1 MVGRYAPVVTVPER
15 LIDAATRLFADK
27 GYERVAVQ
35 EIVERAGVTKGA
47 MYHYFGSKDD
57 LLHEIYGRLLRLQTE
72 HLEKIASSTG
82 PVEERLRDA
91 AVDVIVTSID
101 DFDAAKVFFRSM
113 NHLSAEKQREVRAER
128 RRYHEKFRGLIE
140 EGQRDGTFRD
150 DVPADVATYYL
161 FGSLHQLGT
170 WYRPDGDIP
179 AGRLAEHYADL
190 LIHSLTARSR

>member
-1 MVGRYAPVVTVPER
+1 VTVPER
-15 LIDAATRLFADK
+15 LIDAATRLFAEK

-35 EIVERAGVTKGA
+35 EIVESAGVTKGA

-72 HLEKIASSTG
+72 HLEKIATADG
-82 PVEERLRDA
+82 PVAKRLREA
-91 AVDVIVTSID
+91 AIDVIVTSVD

-113 NHLSAEKQREVRAER
+113 NHLSAEKQKVVRAER
-128 RRYHEKFRGLIE
+128 RRYHEKFRGLVE

-150 DVPADVATYYL
+150 DVPADVATYYF

-170 WYRPDGDIP
+170 WYRPDGEIP

>member
-1 MVGRYAPVVTVPER
+1 MTVPER

-35 EIVERAGVTKGA
+35 EIVEHAGVTKGA

-82 PVEERLRDA
+82 PVVERLREA
-91 AVDVIVTSID
+91 AIDVIVTSVD

-113 NHLSAEKQREVRAER
+113 NHLSEEKQREVRAER
-128 RRYHEKFRGLIE
+128 RRYHERFRGLIE
-140 EGQRDGTFRD
+140 EGQQDGAFRD
-150 DVPADVATYYL
+150 DVPADVATYYF

-170 WYRPDGDIP
+170 WYRPDGEIP

>member
-1 MVGRYAPVVTVPER
+1 MTVPER

-35 EIVERAGVTKGA
+35 EIVEHAGVTKGA

-91 AVDVIVTSID
+91 AVDVIVTSVD

-113 NHLSAEKQREVRAER
+113 NHLSEEKQREVRAER
-128 RRYHEKFRGLIE
+128 RRYHEKFRGLVE
-140 EGQRDGTFRD
+140 EGQRNGTFRD
-150 DVPADVATYYL
+150 DVPADVATYYF

>member
-1 MVGRYAPVVTVPER
+1 MTVPER

-35 EIVERAGVTKGA
+35 EIVEHAGVTKGA

-82 PVEERLRDA
+82 PVEERLREA
-91 AVDVIVTSID
+91 AVDVIVTSVD

-113 NHLSAEKQREVRAER
+113 NHLSEEKQREVRAER

-140 EGQRDGTFRD
+140 EGQRNGTFRD
-150 DVPADVATYYL
+150 DVPADVATYYF

-170 WYRPDGDIP
+170 WYRPDGEIP

>member
-1 MVGRYAPVVTVPER
+1 MTVPER

-35 EIVERAGVTKGA
+35 EIVESAGVTKGA

-82 PVEERLRDA
+82 PVEDRLREA

-113 NHLSAEKQREVRAER
+113 NHLSAEKQKVVRAER
-128 RRYHEKFRGLIE
+128 RRYHEKFRGLVE
-140 EGQRDGTFRD
+140 EGQRDGTFRA
-150 DVPADVATYYL
+150 DVPADVATYYF

-170 WYRPDGDIP
+170 WYRPDGEIP

>member
-1 MVGRYAPVVTVPER
+1 MTVPER

-35 EIVERAGVTKGA
+35 EIVEHAGVTKGA

-82 PVEERLRDA
+82 PVAERLREA
-91 AVDVIVTSID
+91 AIDVIVTSVD

-113 NHLSAEKQREVRAER
+113 NHLSEEKQREVRAER

-140 EGQRDGTFRD
+140 EGQRNGTFRD
-150 DVPADVATYYL
+150 DVPADVATYYF

>member
-1 MVGRYAPVVTVPER
+1 MTVPER

-35 EIVERAGVTKGA
+35 EIVEHAGVTKGA

-82 PVEERLRDA
+82 PVAERLREA
-91 AVDVIVTSID
+91 AVDVIVTSVD

-113 NHLSAEKQREVRAER
+113 NHLSEEKQREVRAER

-140 EGQRDGTFRD
+140 EGQRNGTFRD
-150 DVPADVATYYL
+150 DVPADVATYYF

>member
-1 MVGRYAPVVTVPER
+1 MTVPER
-15 LIDAATRLFADK
+15 LIDAATRLFAEK

-35 EIVERAGVTKGA
+35 EIVESAGVTKGA

-72 HLEKIASSTG
+72 HLEKIAAADG
-82 PVEERLRDA
+82 PVVKRLREA
-91 AVDVIVTSID
+91 AIDVIVTSIE

-113 NHLSAEKQREVRAER
+113 NHLSADKQREVRAER
-128 RRYHEKFRGLIE
+128 RRYHEKFRGLVE
-140 EGQRDGTFRD
+140 EGQRDGTFRA
-150 DVPADVATYYL
+150 DVPADVATYYF

-190 LIHSLTARSR
+190 LIHSLKA

>member
-1 MVGRYAPVVTVPER
+1 MTVPER

-35 EIVERAGVTKGA
+35 EIVEHAGVTKGA

-82 PVEERLRDA
+82 PVAERLREA
-91 AVDVIVTSID
+91 AIDVIVTSVD

-113 NHLSAEKQREVRAER
+113 NHLSEEKQREVRAER

-140 EGQRDGTFRD
+140 EGQRSGAFRD
-150 DVPADVATYYL
+150 DVPADVATYYF

>member
-1 MVGRYAPVVTVPER
+1 MTVPER
-15 LIDAATRLFADK
+15 LIDAATRLFAEK

-35 EIVERAGVTKGA
+35 EIVESAGVTKGA

-72 HLEKIASSTG
+72 HLEKIAAADG
-82 PVEERLRDA
+82 PVAKRLREA
-91 AVDVIVTSID
+91 AIDVIVTSVD

-128 RRYHEKFRGLIE
+128 RRFHEKFRGLVE
-140 EGQRDGTFRD
+140 EGQQDGTFRA
-150 DVPADVATYYL
+150 DVPADVATYYF

-179 AGRLAEHYADL
+179 AGRLAEYYADL
-190 LIHSLTARSR
+190 LIHSLTERSR